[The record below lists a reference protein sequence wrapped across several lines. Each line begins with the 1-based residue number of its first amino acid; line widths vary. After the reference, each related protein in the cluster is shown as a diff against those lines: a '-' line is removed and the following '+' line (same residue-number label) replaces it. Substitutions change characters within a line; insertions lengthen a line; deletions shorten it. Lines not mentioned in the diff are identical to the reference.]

1 LAQALAALGHVAEGV
16 HSAPM
21 VLQRARAV
29 GIEMPITEAVV
40 GVLDGR
46 FSADDGVR
54 ALMGRGARSEA

>member
-1 LAQALAALGHVAEGV
+1 
-16 HSAPM
+16 M

-54 ALMGRGARSEA
+54 ALMAREARSET